1 MSTNIKNI
9 PFLRIIFFTLICC
22 YFTLFFA
29 CFGRIRVSAFDSVEH
44 WSEIGGGPLHKNMSA
59 DNYNGKL
66 SLLFK
71 LKPRS
76 MVGTTIV
83 TGDNTVFCCTQKG
96 MLQAFN
102 LTKGKEIGLIK
113 IKYTMV
119 SAPVYD
125 KRILYFATI
134 DGRHTI
140 RAYDVAKGK
149 FVWRKN
155 LGVFESPLTVSGD
168 NLFAAN
174 RSGTVYCINKRTGEV
189 VWSFEADSE
198 IFSGLLVTGNRVYVG
213 SLNGV
218 ITSVDYNTGEK
229 IWEYDTGQKLRATP
243 SSDGSRIFWG
253 TINNN
258 MIALDARSGQKLW
271 WFSTNGAIFTTPSV
285 AGQRITFGCN
295 DGIVYSLDTIT
306 GKEKWRFNVG
316 TVVSTSCITVGSR
329 IFFGALNKKIYALD
343 ISDGTQVWEYPVE
356 GRIIANPAY
365 YDGKLIFPVEHRFLY
380 VFGIADGS

>member
-1 MSTNIKNI
+1 MFSKIKNI
-9 PFLRIIFFTLICC
+9 PFLRVIFFTLICC

-29 CFGRIRVSAFDSVEH
+29 CSGRIRLSEFDSIEH
-44 WSEIGGGPLHKNMSA
+44 WSEIGGGSLHKNVRA
-59 DNYNGKL
+59 DNYNEEL

-71 LKPRS
+71 LKSRS

-113 IKYTMV
+113 IKSTMI

-125 KRILYFATI
+125 NRILYFAAI
-134 DGRHTI
+134 DGKYTI
-140 RAYDVAKGK
+140 RSYDAAKGK
-149 FVWRKN
+149 YVWRKN
-155 LGVFESPLTVSGD
+155 LGIFESPLTVSGD
-168 NLFAAN
+168 KLFAAN
-174 RSGTVYCINKRTGEV
+174 RSGTVYCINKNTGEV
-189 VWSFEADSE
+189 IWSFEADSE
-198 IFSGLLVTGNRVYVG
+198 IFSGLLVTGNMVYTG

-218 ITSVDYNTGEK
+218 ITSVDYDTGEK

-253 TINNN
+253 TLNNN

-271 WFSTNGAIFTTPSV
+271 QFKTDGAIFTTPSV
-285 AGQRITFGCN
+285 TGQSITFGCN
-295 DGIVYSLDTIT
+295 DGVVYSLDPIT
-306 GKEKWRFNVG
+306 GNEKWRFNVG
-316 TVVSTSCITVGSR
+316 TVVNTSCITVGSR
-329 IFFGALNKKIYALD
+329 IFFGALNRIIYALD
-343 ISDGTQVWEYPVE
+343 STDGTQVWEYPVE